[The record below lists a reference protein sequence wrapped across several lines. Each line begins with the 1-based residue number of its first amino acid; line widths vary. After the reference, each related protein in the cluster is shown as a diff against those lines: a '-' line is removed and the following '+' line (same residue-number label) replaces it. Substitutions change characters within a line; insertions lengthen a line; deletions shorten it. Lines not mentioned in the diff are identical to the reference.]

1 MDNQLEDL
9 RKQINEIDGQIV
21 DLLAKRMKVVKK
33 VGEYKK
39 KNNLSFFDKVQFE
52 KLLKSKLEKA
62 RKHGLSQDLIN
73 KIYQAI
79 HEEALKIEKSL

>member
-9 RKQINEIDGQIV
+9 RKQIDEIDGQIV

-39 KNNLSFFDKVQFE
+39 KMNLPFFDKAQFE
-52 KLLKSKLEKA
+52 KLLKSKIERAK
-62 RKHGLSQDLIN
+62 KQGLSQDLIN